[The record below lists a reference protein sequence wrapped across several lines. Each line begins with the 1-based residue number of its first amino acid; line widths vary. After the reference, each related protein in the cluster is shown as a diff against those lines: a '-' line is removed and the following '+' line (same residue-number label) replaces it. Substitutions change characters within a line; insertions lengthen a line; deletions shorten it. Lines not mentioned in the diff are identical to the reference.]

1 MKRISSSNGF
11 NPGNAD
17 KWAFPGLLYFIGN
30 SAIAY
35 LSLNIDIGRRHIAV
49 YKWRY
54 PISQE
59 KVI

>member
-1 MKRISSSNGF
+1 MKRISSSNGY

-49 YKWRY
+49 YK
-54 PISQE
+54 
-59 KVI
+59 